1 MGMITCLAAG
11 ILSGCKEQAEINE
24 NGEEVVWLTWYQ
36 VGDEQKDDQ
45 MVLDAVN
52 DYTFEKIGVK
62 IKIEKIG
69 WSDYSQKMQIM
80 INTNDS
86 WDLCFTS
93 SWTNDYLQNAQKGV
107 YLELDEYLEDEGLE
121 MYEAI
126 DSRFWEAAEKSMGFP
141 VRKRLEAVL
150 CGFLPKSTRTNMI
163 SPMKKS
169 IIWRIWN
176 HG

>member
-69 WSDYSQKMQIM
+69 WSDYSQKMQIWPE
-80 INTNDS
+80 IND
-86 WDLCFTS
+86 
-93 SWTNDYLQNAQKGV
+93 
-107 YLELDEYLEDEGLE
+107 
-121 MYEAI
+121 
-126 DSRFWEAAEKSMGFP
+126 R
-141 VRKRLEAVL
+141 
-150 CGFLPKSTRTNMI
+150 
-163 SPMKKS
+163 
-169 IIWRIWN
+169 
-176 HG
+176 